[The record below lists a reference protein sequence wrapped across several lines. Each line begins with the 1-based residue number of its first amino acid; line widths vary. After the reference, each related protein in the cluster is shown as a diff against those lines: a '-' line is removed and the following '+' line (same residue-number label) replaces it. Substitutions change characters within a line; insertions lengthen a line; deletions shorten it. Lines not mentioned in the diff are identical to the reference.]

1 MFHGAFLQNYFP
13 FKEQLFDLLSLELLS
28 LDMFFRV
35 IVSRK
40 DTIFPIPKKK
50 PLSLWLRGSSLK
62 QMKTSK

>member
-40 DTIFPIPKKK
+40 DTIFSNTEKEASE
-50 PLSLWLRGSSLK
+50 SLAQG
-62 QMKTSK
+62 